1 MQAKSKLF
9 QQIITITI
17 IFGSVIL
24 NNDVFH
30 GQNERFAEFWQG
42 ATTVLIHLEL
52 QNENRSSAI
61 PFSHTWRF
69 KPYLQWLKY
78 DHQTIG

>member
-30 GQNERFAEFWQG
+30 GQNERFAEF
-42 ATTVLIHLEL
+42 
-52 QNENRSSAI
+52 
-61 PFSHTWRF
+61 
-69 KPYLQWLKY
+69 
-78 DHQTIG
+78 